1 MTTESDLSGRDWL
14 LVVAIVSML
23 GMVLIAAVSAW
34 GML

>member
-1 MTTESDLSGRDWL
+1 MTPDRFEGRDWL

-23 GMVLIAAVSAW
+23 GMVLIAAVAAW